1 MELYSQEGKPSVY
14 ALAGALAGDVATE
27 VERRSLSYSR
37 NLERYQEYG
46 MPWPTHCLVRLPKDL
61 PQPQRLLI
69 LTFLSCVGMIQNEDY
84 VSFADLGRLLKDM
97 GMAQSQL
104 QNLHLQSK
112 FLLPKVFAFK
122 LWRLH
127 ESVPYRMGA
136 PPKPPSHRIFHLLLV
151 EDAEREEEDVQA
163 ADAEEVRPDTS
174 RGLYVAANSK
184 KHWTQQEV
192 SFIDTDPKIKRAES
206 YKRYLEAC
214 KTNMVPARSRNAFNC
229 KYDSLKNKQ

>member
-1 MELYSQEGKPSVY
+1 MRVCHTGWEPL
-14 ALAGALAGDVATE
+14 
-27 VERRSLSYSR
+27 
-37 NLERYQEYG
+37 
-46 MPWPTHCLVRLPKDL
+46 
-61 PQPQRLLI
+61 
-69 LTFLSCVGMIQNEDY
+69 
-84 VSFADLGRLLKDM
+84 
-97 GMAQSQL
+97 
-104 QNLHLQSK
+104 
-112 FLLPKVFAFK
+112 
-122 LWRLH
+122 
-127 ESVPYRMGA
+127 
-136 PPKPPSHRIFHLLLV
+136 PSHHHTASSTEV